1 MKTDSLPQKS
11 FERNMNHNYMI
22 LNQPNFFHE
31 QEEEQD
37 YRVRM
42 LLDNKI
48 EGLLPVSDRTV
59 NGESKYYYEIN
70 SLQSMDRVYAKEE
83 LDYQQLCTLLQG
95 CIHLYDS
102 LEEYLLDGSQ
112 VISKTG
118 IHLFEYGQYGA
129 VFCIFPG
136 V

>member
-48 EGLLPVSDRTV
+48 EGLLPVSGRTV

-70 SLQSMDRVYAKEE
+70 SLQSMDRVYAKRSWTINS
-83 LDYQQLCTLLQG
+83 YVHCCRG
-95 CIHLYDS
+95 
-102 LEEYLLDGSQ
+102 
-112 VISKTG
+112 
-118 IHLFEYGQYGA
+118 
-129 VFCIFPG
+129 VFICMT
-136 V
+136 VWRNTC